1 MRANGL
7 RASGSTHPGRQR
19 DVNEDRFHADVR
31 RGLFM
36 VIDGVGGHLAGGK
49 AADVA
54 LSTVRAHLENG
65 AVPTADRVREAITS
79 ANNEIHRLAGARPEW
94 HGMACVLTLAVT
106 SGDRAIVGHVGD
118 TRLYK
123 LHDGG
128 IRKITRDH
136 SPVGELEDAR
146 ALNEDEAMRHPRRN
160 EVYRDVGSDRHDGD
174 EADFIELQE
183 IPFETDAALLLC
195 SDGLTDL
202 VPLRSIADIITNNA
216 GQVHGVVRALID
228 AANDAGGRDNVTV
241 VYVEGER
248 FAAGQRSKPVRP
260 EPAAM
265 AASDDNEVITTRLY
279 GTGPAAESA
288 AAERDR
294 SAQPDAAP
302 AAIWQPLIVGA
313 LLVAIAAG
321 TVGERTAAPNLPA
334 TASSAA
340 APAQIVV
347 KPSQSI
353 MAALELATPG
363 STVTV
368 EAGEYRE
375 QIRLKSDVRLIS
387 RIPRAATIRLPAE
400 AAEDASAVTAI
411 GVTGAELAGFT
422 IVGDAAT
429 PLGTGIIVS
438 SSSLA
443 IVDVEITGATK
454 VAIDF
459 GAMASGS
466 LIGSSVHDNP
476 GAAVAL
482 RPGAAPR
489 ISNNTFFRNGAA
501 ERSIPAFL
509 ISKGV
514 QPRLVDNVMIG
525 TVADDF
531 AALDPGT
538 RTILVKDNYLLGR
551 HERGRP

>member
-19 DVNEDRFHADVR
+19 DVNEDRFHADVT

-36 VIDGVGGHLAGGK
+36 VIDGVGGQLAGGK

-54 LSTVRAHLENG
+54 LSTVRTHLEQ
-65 AVPTADRVREAITS
+65 ADPTIDRVREAITS

-94 HGMACVLTLAVT
+94 HGMACVLTLAVAR
-106 SGDRAIVGHVGD
+106 GGRAIVGHVGD

-146 ALNEDEAMRHPRRN
+146 ALDEQEAMRHPRRN
-160 EVYRDVGSDRHDGD
+160 EVYRDVGSDPHDGD
-174 EADFIELQE
+174 DDDFIELHE
-183 IPFETDAALLLC
+183 IPFEPDAALLLC

-202 VPLRSIADIITNNA
+202 VPIQGIADIITRHA

-248 FAAGQRSKPVRP
+248 FAARQGSKRMRP
-260 EPAAM
+260 EPAAI
-265 AASDDNEVITTRLY
+265 AALDESEVITTRLY
-279 GTGPAAESA
+279 A
-288 AAERDR
+288 
-294 SAQPDAAP
+294 AAP
-302 AAIWQPLIVGA
+302 AAPGAAQRDHVTPPDATPPAIWRPLIVGA
-313 LLVAIAAG
+313 LLIAIAAT
-321 TVGERTAAPNLPA
+321 TVGERTAAPNVPA
-334 TASSAA
+334 GANTGAG
-340 APAQIVV
+340 PVQLVV
-347 KPSQSI
+347 QPSQSI
-353 MAALELATPG
+353 MAALERATPG

-375 QIRLKSDVRLIS
+375 QIRLKNDVRLVS
-387 RIPRAATIRLPAE
+387 RIPRGATIRLPAE
-400 AAEDASAVTAI
+400 AAEDASAIAAI

-422 IVGDAAT
+422 ITGDAAT
-429 PLGTGIIVS
+429 PLGTGITVA
-438 SSSLA
+438 SSSLV
-443 IVDVEITGATK
+443 IVDVEITGATR

-459 GAMASGS
+459 GANSDGS
-466 LIGSSVHDNP
+466 LVGSSVHDNP
-476 GAAVAL
+476 GAALAI
-482 RPGAAPR
+482 RAGAAPR

-501 ERSIPAFL
+501 GHPVTPFL
-509 ISKGV
+509 ISKGA
-514 QPRLVDNVMIG
+514 QPRLHGNVIVG
-525 TVADDF
+525 AVAADF
-531 AALDPGT
+531 AALDDVT
-538 RTILVKDNYLLGR
+538 RKTVVKDNWLLGR